1 MDVLTEEDIENVLN
15 KLYLPIDDTDAC
27 FTCGKAIGMHNKFL
41 MPYAPYEV
49 LFSIQSCNPQG
60 YTGLWSEEKFII
72 VGGDERWILCSVEDC
87 SLYHKNHCEASNH
100 HIYSCIQDKV
110 IDPCNEDF
118 MRSIST

>member
-1 MDVLTEEDIENVLN
+1 MKRSKNSVDVLTEEDIENVLN

-72 VGGDERWILCSVEDC
+72 VDTLFSRRLLPLPQEPL
-87 SLYHKNHCEASNH
+87 
-100 HIYSCIQDKV
+100 
-110 IDPCNEDF
+110 
-118 MRSIST
+118 RSI